1 VQIGHLVLATT
12 NCRPAQSIDNVERCC
27 NHPIAKGGN
36 VKVENKRVLSRT
48 GARELTPEE
57 VAQISGGLLNT
68 NVISVNPITGQ
79 RDGDG

>member
-1 VQIGHLVLATT
+1 M
-12 NCRPAQSIDNVERCC
+12 
-27 NHPIAKGGN
+27 
-36 VKVENKRVLSRT
+36 KVENKRVLSRT